1 MITMTTTTVTMTT
14 KTIKIAPTTP
24 LTIGPILSLLLVL
37 VEDSVDE
44 DEEGVTTIWK

>member
-1 MITMTTTTVTMTT
+1 MTTTTVTMTT
-14 KTIKIAPTTP
+14 NTVNIAPTTP

-44 DEEGVTTIWK
+44 DDEGVTIKWK